1 LLHGFARSNP
11 AAADTCWL
19 DGIGNPVETIMMSKE
34 RAHMGEP
41 VMRLLTVKELAD
53 MLGVHERTC
62 WRLAAMAEAGQG
74 DFPRPLRIGPK
85 TVRWRLSDVEAYLA
99 ALAGGR

>member
-1 LLHGFARSNP
+1 VP
-11 AAADTCWL
+11 
-19 DGIGNPVETIMMSKE
+19 DGMK
-34 RAHMGEP
+34 
-41 VMRLLTVKELAD
+41 LLTVKDLAD

-85 TVRWRLSDVEAYLA
+85 TVRWRVADVDSYLA
-99 ALAGGR
+99 ALAVGPR

>member
-1 LLHGFARSNP
+1 MENP
-11 AAADTCWL
+11 GL
-19 DGIGNPVETIMMSKE
+19 K
-34 RAHMGEP
+34 
-41 VMRLLTVKELAD
+41 LLTVKELAA

-99 ALAGGR
+99 ALAGGGR